1 MQWRSV
7 LTIIYGLVL
16 ISTGLLRGIEAQ
28 EYKPNALFFCLPF
41 VLIAIAAAYLYRMN
55 KGIAGSVVAML
66 AAVPVLSFYFYCFV
80 SQPDKDANLRV
91 GTAIIASI
99 AQIVVSTLP
108 CGESCDAKSASE

>member
-28 EYKPNALFFCLPF
+28 AYKPNALFFCLTF
-41 VLIAIAAAYLYRMN
+41 GVIAIAAGYLYRLN
-55 KGIAGSVVAML
+55 KGIAGSIVAML

-80 SQPDKDANLRV
+80 IQPEKDANLRV
-91 GTAIIASI
+91 GTAIVASI
-99 AQIVVSTLP
+99 AQIIVSTLP
-108 CGESCDAKSASE
+108 CGESCDRKANSE